1 MKVILDANIGISYL
15 LAPHEPRTITLVVER
30 CLAEEI
36 ELFVPQELIRE
47 MTEKVSTS
55 AYLQTHILP
64 EDLDTLKTIWATVVT
79 IPALIE
85 SEIPTY
91 GRDPKDDYLVAY
103 GLVHDIDYLVT
114 GDPDLL
120 ILEQVSNLR
129 IVKPRTFLELFA

>member
-1 MKVILDANIGISYL
+1 MKVILDANIWISYL
-15 LAPHEPRTITLVVER
+15 LAPNEARTMTLVVER
-30 CLAEEI
+30 CLAEDV
-36 ELFVPQELIRE
+36 ELFVPQELTQE
-47 MTEKVSTS
+47 MMETVSTS

-64 EDLDTLKTIWATVVT
+64 EDLDALEAICATAT
-79 IPALIE
+79 TTPALIG
-85 SEIPTY
+85 SEILAY

-103 GLVHDIDYLVT
+103 GVVYDIDYLVT